1 MKKGSSGD
9 IDQSYFE
16 MIKAKLDLL
25 QTGMWSIEKIQLKFK
40 LIFISFIIRVNMSE
54 NKISTKA
61 KQSEQTPF

>member
-40 LIFISFIIRVNMSE
+40 LIFISFIIRVICQ
-54 NKISTKA
+54 KIK
-61 KQSEQTPF
+61 